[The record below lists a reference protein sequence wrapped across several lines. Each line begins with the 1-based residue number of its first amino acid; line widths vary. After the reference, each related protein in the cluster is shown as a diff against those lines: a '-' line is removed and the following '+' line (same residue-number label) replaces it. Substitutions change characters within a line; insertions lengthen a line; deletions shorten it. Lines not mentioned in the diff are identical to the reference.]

1 MMKEKLYNF
10 IKSYCGEDTNKFD
23 KVVRKGKVQLLLGN
37 KLKEHSLLLYAEY
50 LMLCRSQ
57 KEKNIIYPLVIY
69 QLMEK
74 FYEAGVSPIF
84 LKGYFLA
91 RDLYENID
99 ERQTNDIDILI
110 DAKDFVKCHHVFID
124 LGFSMHSHSGFQISD
139 FSMLENEIKDMHIV
153 YNCLYRNIQVMV
165 ELHGAIINPRIIFQ
179 NDLKFFS
186 ENARKESLRDLTASV
201 LNLEYNF
208 VYLNLHFFKHLPL
221 SYFENVMFGK
231 SGHFEMKNLHDVAL
245 LVEKYNNVMDWE
257 EIVKICVRGGV
268 VKAVIMTS
276 NFVNEI
282 YGNIIPESFLDQL
295 EMNRHY
301 SYLSSGNFDFYGLGK
316 FLPAFVR
323 FVDKY
328 YDHLS
333 IINLF
338 EDTWPE
344 GMQLSDIMSFNSLI
358 LLDNPYKKKFKKII
372 NETEALYES
381 EIVLNKDRIVINV
394 DIQGKDCCTYCGE
407 NYIFDSDGIEVIFV
421 TGQHIIHCIYSI
433 IKLEN
438 GNYSFI
444 KYSNNDEE
452 GKIRKLTK
460 EIFSIDVSTKR
471 TKMEI
476 SIPLE
481 CFEININE
489 VLFCNCAVIIAMGSP
504 SKLFATEK
512 LLSNGSYIW
521 NFDE

>member
-1 MMKEKLYNF
+1 MMKEKLYNY

-23 KVVRKGKVQLLLGN
+23 KVVRKGKGQLLLGK
-37 KLKEHSLLLYAEY
+37 KLKGHSLPLYVEYLLLYK
-50 LMLCRSQ
+50 SQ
-57 KEKNIIYPLVIY
+57 KEKNKIYPLVIY

-74 FYEAGVSPIF
+74 FYDAGLSPIF

-110 DAKDFVKCHHVFID
+110 DAKDFVKFHHVFIG
-124 LGFSMHSHSGFQISD
+124 LGFSMHSYSGFQLSD

-153 YNCLYRNIQVMV
+153 YYCLYRNIKVIV
-165 ELHGAIINPRIIFQ
+165 ELHGAIINPSVIFKS
-179 NDLKFFS
+179 DLKIFS
-186 ENARKESLRDLTASV
+186 ENVGKESLQDLTVSV

-231 SGHFEMKNLHDVAL
+231 SGNFEMKNLNDIAL
-245 LVEKYNNVMDWE
+245 LVEKYKNVMDWE
-257 EIVKICVRGGV
+257 EIVKICIRGGV

-282 YGNIIPESFLDQL
+282 YGGIIPESFLDKL
-295 EMNRHY
+295 KMNKHY
-301 SYLSSGNFDFYGLGK
+301 TYLSSGDYDFYGLGK
-316 FLPAFVR
+316 FLPSFVR

-328 YDHLS
+328 YDNLS

-338 EDTWPE
+338 EDSWPE

-358 LLDNPYKKKFKKII
+358 SLDNPYKKKFKKII
-372 NETEALYES
+372 NETEASYES

-394 DIQGKDCCTYCGE
+394 DIQGKECCTYCGE
-407 NYIFDSDGIEVIFV
+407 NYIFDCDGIEVIFA
-421 TGQHIIHCIYSI
+421 TGQHIIHCFYSI

-438 GNYSFI
+438 EKYSFI

-460 EIFSIDVSTKR
+460 EIFSIDVSTKI
-471 TKMEI
+471 TKMKI
-476 SIPLE
+476 IVPLE
-481 CFEININE
+481 CFKININE
-489 VLFCNCAVIIAMGSP
+489 VLFCNCAVIIATGSP

-512 LLSNGSYIW
+512 LLSHGSYIW